1 MKYPAS
7 RFPNWME
14 NQVRRAKIA
23 DAINLYDK
31 SKPCVLYAVDT
42 DTHGLFHSRDEVTVT
57 EEGKEEFWSVWLR
70 SKVRYMHAL
79 SARK

>member
-23 DAINLYDK
+23 DAINTYDR
-31 SKPCVLYAVDT
+31 SKACVLYVVDT
-42 DTHGLFHSRDEVTVT
+42 DTHGLFHSRDQVTVKDA
-57 EEGKEEFWSVWLR
+57 EKDVFWNVWLR
-70 SKVRYMHAL
+70 TKVWYTPVL
-79 SARK
+79 